1 MTGLFP
7 DLVVVD
13 RQQAHLK
20 CTPVES
26 QERGRVRRPRSALGG
41 PADGRQ
47 ALDHVMIDSTAVVQR
62 GDAISLRPFRRHE

>member
-13 RQQAHLK
+13 RQQAYLK

-26 QERGRVRRPRSALGG
+26 QEKKARE
-41 PADGRQ
+41 ADPQ
-47 ALDHVMIDSTAVVQR
+47 M
-62 GDAISLRPFRRHE
+62 DAEHLTTL

>member
-20 CTPVES
+20 CTPVEP
-26 QERGRVRRPRSALGG
+26 QEEGA
-41 PADGRQ
+41 
-47 ALDHVMIDSTAVVQR
+47 
-62 GDAISLRPFRRHE
+62 